1 MARSLRFVLA
11 SYGSR
16 GDVEPCVAVGRELLH
31 RGHQVYL
38 AVAPDMVGFVES
50 AGLQAVGYGPNA
62 RLWQDVHRE
71 FQARTSH
78 PWKVADLRRLWREN
92 RALLTQYLEE
102 ANSTLMGLAKD
113 ADLLLTGPLG
123 EDVAANVAEYYDIP
137 LATLHY
143 FPIRP
148 NGELLSFLPPRFR
161 RSTMLA
167 HERLTWRGTKEVV
180 NAQRREL
187 GLPEAVL
194 PYTRQI
200 TERGS
205 LEIQAYEEACFPG
218 LA

>member
-1 MARSLRFVLA
+1 MKLLMAC
-11 SYGSR
+11 YGTR

-123 EDVAANVAEYYDIP
+123 EDVAANVAEYRGIP
-137 LATLHY
+137 LAVMQ
-143 FPIRP
+143 FVPMRA
-148 NGELLSFLPPRFR
+148 NGRVF
-161 RSTMLA
+161 
-167 HERLTWRGTKEVV
+167 
-180 NAQRREL
+180 
-187 GLPEAVL
+187 
-194 PYTRQI
+194 
-200 TERGS
+200 
-205 LEIQAYEEACFPG
+205 
-218 LA
+218 

>member
-78 PWKVADLRRLWREN
+78 PWKVADLRRLSREAWEPKA
-92 RALLTQYLEE
+92 RAWEELSRTLT
-102 ANSTLMGLAKD
+102 SLAKGV
-113 ADLLLTGPLG
+113 DLLFTGLVF
-123 EDVAANVAEYYDIP
+123 EEVAGNVAEYYDIP